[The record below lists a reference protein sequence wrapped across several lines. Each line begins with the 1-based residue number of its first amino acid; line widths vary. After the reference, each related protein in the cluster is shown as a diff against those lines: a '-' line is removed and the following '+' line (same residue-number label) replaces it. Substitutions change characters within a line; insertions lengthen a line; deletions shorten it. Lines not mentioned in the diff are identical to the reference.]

1 MDDHLTPD
9 QERDALAA
17 ELALGLLEGQSRAD
31 ALRLSLSDPAFAA
44 EVAAWEAKLAPL
56 HGEWAE
62 AQPGFAVWSG
72 IERQLVDAPT
82 DIDKVTAIETRLRR
96 WRTGAL
102 LSGAVA
108 AALALVL
115 ITRPVPAPAP
125 ATPQLAVARIES
137 DPAGPLVLAR
147 YHQDSGLMQL
157 RIHGFEPSALAPELW
172 VIPEGGV
179 PVSLGQIG
187 HAGEAEM
194 TMPPPHRLLMTEG
207 ATLAITMEPVSKTPH
222 PAPSSAAVASGKI
235 ITI

>member
-17 ELALGLLEGQSRAD
+17 ELALGLVEGQARAD
-31 ALRLSLSDPAFAA
+31 VLRLSLSDPAFAA
-44 EVAAWEAKLAPL
+44 LVAGWEAKLAPL
-56 HGEWAE
+56 HGEWAD
-62 AQPGFAVWSG
+62 AQPGATVWSG
-72 IERQLVDAPT
+72 IERQLADAPA
-82 DIDKVTAIETRLRR
+82 DKVVAIETRLRR
-96 WRTGAL
+96 WRAGAL

-108 AALALVL
+108 AALAFVL
-115 ITRPVPAPAP
+115 FSQPLPSPAPA
-125 ATPQLAVARIES
+125 APQLAVARIES
-137 DPAGPLVLAR
+137 DAAGPLVLAR
-147 YHQDSGLMQL
+147 YNQSNGLMQL
-157 RIHGFEPSALAPELW
+157 RIHGFEPGTLAPELW
-172 VIPEGGV
+172 VIPEGGA

-222 PAPSSAAVASGKI
+222 PAPSSVAVASGKI

>member
-17 ELALGLLEGQSRAD
+17 ELALGLLEGQARAD

-44 EVAAWEAKLAPL
+44 LVAAWEAKLAPL
-56 HGEWAE
+56 HGEWTD
-62 AQPGFAVWSG
+62 AQPGAAVWSA
-72 IERQLVDAPT
+72 IERQLADAPA
-82 DIDKVTAIETRLRR
+82 DKITAIETRLRR
-96 WRTGAL
+96 WRAGAL

-108 AALALVL
+108 AALAFLL

-137 DPAGPLVLAR
+137 DAAGPLVLAR

-157 RIHGFEPSALAPELW
+157 RIHGFEPGALVPELW
-172 VIPEGGV
+172 VIPEGGA

-222 PAPSSAAVASGKI
+222 PAPSGAAVASGKI

>member
-1 MDDHLTPD
+1 MDDHLTPE

-17 ELALGLLEGQSRAD
+17 ELALGLLEGQARAD

-44 EVAAWEAKLAPL
+44 LVAAWEAKLAPL
-56 HGEWAE
+56 HGAWADAE
-62 AQPGFAVWSG
+62 PGAAVWSG
-72 IERQLVDAPT
+72 IERQLSERPAAT
-82 DIDKVTAIETRLRR
+82 VTAIETRLRR
-96 WRTGAL
+96 WRAGAL

-108 AALALVL
+108 AGLAFIL

-125 ATPQLAVARIES
+125 AAPQLAVARIES
-137 DPAGPLVLAR
+137 DAAGPLVLAR
-147 YHQDSGLMQL
+147 YNQANGLMQL
-157 RIHGFEPSALAPELW
+157 RIHGFEPGALAPELW
-172 VIPEGGV
+172 VIPEGGA

-222 PAPSSAAVASGKI
+222 PAPSGAAVASGKI

>member
-17 ELALGLLEGQSRAD
+17 ELALGLLDGQARAD

-44 EVAAWEAKLAPL
+44 LVAAWEAKLAPL
-56 HGEWAE
+56 HGEWTDAE
-62 AQPGFAVWSG
+62 PGAAVWNA
-72 IERQLVDAPT
+72 IERRLADAPG
-82 DIDKVTAIETRLRR
+82 DKVTAIETRLRR
-96 WRTGAL
+96 WRAGAL

-108 AALALVL
+108 AALAFVL

-137 DPAGPLVLAR
+137 APAGPLVLAR

-157 RIHGFEPSALAPELW
+157 RIHGFEPGTLAPELW
-172 VIPEGGV
+172 VIPDGGA

-222 PAPSSAAVASGKI
+222 PAPSGAAVASGKI

>member
-17 ELALGLLEGQSRAD
+17 ELALGLLEGQARAD

-44 EVAAWEAKLAPL
+44 LVAAWEAKLAPL
-56 HGEWAE
+56 HGEWTD
-62 AQPGFAVWSG
+62 AQPGAAVWSA
-72 IERQLVDAPT
+72 IERQLADAPA
-82 DIDKVTAIETRLRR
+82 DKITAIETRLRR
-96 WRTGAL
+96 WRAGAL

-108 AALALVL
+108 AALAFLL

-137 DPAGPLVLAR
+137 DAAGPLVLAR

-157 RIHGFEPSALAPELW
+157 RIHGFEPGALVPELW
-172 VIPEGGV
+172 VIPEGGA

-194 TMPPPHRLLMTEG
+194 TMPPSHLR
-207 ATLAITMEPVSKTPH
+207 S
-222 PAPSSAAVASGKI
+222 
-235 ITI
+235 

>member
-1 MDDHLTPD
+1 MDDHLSPAE
-9 QERDALAA
+9 ERDALAA
-17 ELALGLLEGQSRAD
+17 ELALGLLEGQARAD
-31 ALRLSLSDPAFAA
+31 ALRLSLSDPEFAA
-44 EVAAWEAKLAPL
+44 QVAAWEAKLAPL

-62 AQPGFAVWSG
+62 AEPGAAVWNG
-72 IERQLVDAPT
+72 IERQLADAPA
-82 DIDKVTAIETRLRR
+82 DKVTAIETRLRR

-102 LSGAVA
+102 VSGAVA

-115 ITRPVPAPAP
+115 ITQPVPTPAPA
-125 ATPQLAVARIES
+125 APQLAVARIES
-137 DPAGPLVLAR
+137 DAAGPLVLAR
-147 YHQDSGLMQL
+147 YNQSNGLMQL
-157 RIHGFEPSALAPELW
+157 RIHGFEPGTLAPELW
-172 VIPEGGV
+172 VIPEGGT

-222 PAPSSAAVASGKI
+222 PAPSGVAVASGKI

>member
-17 ELALGLLEGQSRAD
+17 ELALGLLEGQVRVD

-44 EVAAWEAKLAPL
+44 LVAAWEAKLAPL
-56 HGEWAE
+56 HGEWTDAE
-62 AQPGFAVWSG
+62 PGAAVWG
-72 IERQLVDAPT
+72 AIERRLADAPT
-82 DIDKVTAIETRLRR
+82 DKVAAIETRLRR
-96 WRTGAL
+96 WRAGAL

-108 AALALVL
+108 AALAFVL
-115 ITRPVPAPAP
+115 ITRPVPSPVP
-125 ATPQLAVARIES
+125 TSPQLAVARIES
-137 DPAGPLVLAR
+137 DAAGPLVLAR
-147 YHQDSGLMQL
+147 YNQTSGLMQL
-157 RIHGFEPSALAPELW
+157 RIHGFEPGALAPELW
-172 VIPEGGV
+172 VIPEGGA

>member
-17 ELALGLLEGQSRAD
+17 ELALGLLEGQARAD

-44 EVAAWEAKLAPL
+44 LVAAWEAKLAPL
-56 HGEWAE
+56 HGEWTD
-62 AQPGFAVWSG
+62 AQPGAAVWSA
-72 IERQLVDAPT
+72 IERQLADAPA
-82 DIDKVTAIETRLRR
+82 DKITAIETRLRR
-96 WRTGAL
+96 WRAGAL

-108 AALALVL
+108 AALAFLL

-137 DPAGPLVLAR
+137 DATGPLVLAR

-157 RIHGFEPSALAPELW
+157 RIHGFEPGALVPELW
-172 VIPEGGV
+172 VIPEGGA

-222 PAPSSAAVASGKI
+222 PAPSGAAVASGKI